1 LEESNLEAKL
11 PELQNNDVYVLK
23 LSGWVNRLIEIQDRM
38 KCTVCN
44 ETMIPDYRYAKNLA
58 VYNST
63 RCKHNHHEP
72 VYLTDCWACHQV
84 IDSRVSIYKFNGIYI
99 CIHCGSG
106 PKPRKNV
113 KYPLFKQG
121 DR

>member
-1 LEESNLEAKL
+1 LLEDSNLEAKL

-63 RCKHNHHEP
+63 VARCKHNHHEP
-72 VYLTDCWACHQV
+72 VYLTHCWACHQV

-99 CIHCGSG
+99 
-106 PKPRKNV
+106 
-113 KYPLFKQG
+113 
-121 DR
+121 